1 MYSNC
6 IILLC
11 KVHLIPGSLSAARN
25 QYVLPT
31 ILWVRIVLA
40 RWGFRDTFTFL
51 LMGCVTR
58 DSYVDDY
65 QVFQVTCPSLKV
77 EVAGLCET

>member
-1 MYSNC
+1 
-6 IILLC
+6 
-11 KVHLIPGSLSAARN
+11 VHLIPGALSAARN

-40 RWGFRDTFTFL
+40 RWGFRDTFTFF
-51 LMGCVTR
+51 LMGCVG
-58 DSYVDDY
+58 DY
-65 QVFQVTCPSLKV
+65 QVFKVTCPPLKV